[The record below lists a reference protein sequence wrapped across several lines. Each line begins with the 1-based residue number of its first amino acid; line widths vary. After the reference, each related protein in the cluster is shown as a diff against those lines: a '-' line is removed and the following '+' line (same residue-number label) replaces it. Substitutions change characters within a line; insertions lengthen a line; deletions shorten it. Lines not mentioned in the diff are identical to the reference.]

1 MTATSRI
8 FNIQLSNGLLI
19 RHKLISYVRHKQLTL
34 AEIYFTHVR
43 NVKNVKK
50 LSHRF
55 FSVKYLIAVDNLNAI
70 SGNIY

>member
-19 RHKLISYVRHKQLTL
+19 RHKLISYVRYKQSTL
-34 AEIYFTHVR
+34 ADIYFTHVK

-50 LSHRF
+50 G
-55 FSVKYLIAVDNLNAI
+55 KKK
-70 SGNIY
+70 